1 MSPARWVAAW
11 LGASALGSVAFAYV
25 YRTGA
30 TLGPIT
36 TTEILGPCLALA
48 FGGLALA
55 LVAWS
60 RALLPQIEIAEPLES
75 GPSAPT
81 EVDAAVAAFERG
93 ETLVVDRHAWL
104 VRLGATVAGMLGLAL
119 LFPIRSLGRTS
130 PYGVVGTSSW
140 EAGVALVLA
149 DGRPVTLDLLATG
162 SALTAFPAGETSP
175 ADEVAMAYD
184 MLMVVRVDPAEL
196 NLPPGRADWAP
207 QGVLA
212 YSKLCTHAGCP
223 VALYRAASH
232 QLFCPCHQS
241 TFDVLNGASV
251 VFGPAARALPQ
262 LPLRVDGAGRLSA
275 GGKLSGPV
283 GPDVWEFPA

>member
-1 MSPARWVAAW
+1 MSAARRVASWFAF
-11 LGASALGSVAFAYV
+11 SALGSVAFAYV

-36 TTEILGPCLALA
+36 TTEILGPCLAVA

-60 RALLPQIEIAEPLES
+60 RGLMPPIEIAEPLES
-75 GPSAPT
+75 GAS
-81 EVDAAVAAFERG
+81 EERDRESAVAAYERG
-93 ETLVVDRHAWL
+93 ERLIVDRHGWL
-104 VRLGATVAGMLGLAL
+104 VGLGATVAGMLGIAL
-119 LFPIRSLGRTS
+119 LFPLRSLGRTS

-140 EAGVALVLA
+140 DAGQGLVLE
-149 DGRPVTLDLLATG
+149 DGRPVTLDLLAIG
-162 SALTAFPAGETSP
+162 SAVTAFPSGETAP

-207 QGVLA
+207 RGVLA

-241 TFDVLNGASV
+241 TFDVLTGATV

-262 LPLRVDGAGRLSA
+262 LPLRVDGQGRVYAAG
-275 GGKLSGPV
+275 KFSGPV